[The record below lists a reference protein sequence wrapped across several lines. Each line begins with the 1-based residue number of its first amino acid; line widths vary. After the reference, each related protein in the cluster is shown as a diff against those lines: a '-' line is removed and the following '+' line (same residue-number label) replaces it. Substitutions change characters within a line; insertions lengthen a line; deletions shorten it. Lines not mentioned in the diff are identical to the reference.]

1 MINNNDPRCYTYKKQ
16 RTAKKSNGLY
26 IVYNLS
32 DEDRQSDLYTDYIK
46 IENKKH
52 LQDTRRSYLTKQ
64 EKKYKMNKR
73 EFPEWA
79 TQELQFLRTIKNNN
93 NSRYRRNNWALIQRN
108 NIENNKIYQSIAEDA
123 QNNNCTNDGACL
135 LEQYNIKKCIC
146 EQICLADEKTKKQLL
161 GKPKTVISKENY
173 NAMLLNKKRNDKE
186 KYNEMAREAGL
197 PHSRPRI
204 KKPKIKKIFQIYKI
218 NKQTPINVS
227 NTIDLD
233 EDKMEQNQ
241 QINA

>member
-1 MINNNDPRCYTYKKQ
+1 MINNDDPRCYTYKKQ
-16 RTAKKSNGLY
+16 RTAQKQNGLY

-32 DEDRQSDLYTDYIK
+32 DADLKSDLYKNYINISHK
-46 IENKKH
+46 R
-52 LQDTRRSYLTKQ
+52 LQEKRRTYLIAQ
-64 EKKYKMNKR
+64 EKKYKMNKM

-79 TQELQFLRTIKNNN
+79 AQELQFLRTIKNNN

-123 QNNNCTNDGACL
+123 QDNNCTNDGACL

-204 KKPKIKKIFQIYKI
+204 KKPKIKKIFRTYKI